1 MPRNPLRSEAEAFR
15 FVLLTVAYFALIVGA
30 AALNTW
36 FGLAVFL
43 ALTALALWRFFQRS
57 TPEPPGPAPQG
68 GGSA

>member
-1 MPRNPLRSEAEAFR
+1 
-15 FVLLTVAYFALIVGA
+15 VAYFALIVGA